1 MAQNYLQLK
10 MQSNK
15 QLAIALTNL
24 LRDMHEDHM
33 ATLEKVKQGTQ
44 RLVSYGACLVPDEYY
59 RNACRDTWREDKRL
73 VLALGEIY
81 NRKDVTLDMVEIYFR
96 KTLNRLGEQKSKDL
110 IANIHNLL
118 GKAAEHASAKASK
131 LALSFTLANLIINSR
146 DFKQNHIRLVNSF
159 STWFVNGATLY
170 SKAQVAAS
178 AANRLKFQDPQYYQA
193 LYKENIEMLYFLIEP
208 QMSEIIYQVNSGD
221 NNEQVIGDALYEI
234 LRK

>member
-15 QLAIALTNL
+15 QLAIALTNS

-44 RLVSYGACLVPDEYY
+44 RLVSYGACLMPDEYY
-59 RNACRDTWREDKRL
+59 RNACRDTWHEDKRL

-110 IANIHNLL
+110 ITNIHNLL

-146 DFKQNHIRLVNSF
+146 DFKQNHIKLVNSF

-221 NNEQVIGDALYEI
+221 NNAQVIGDALYEI

>member
-15 QLAIALTNL
+15 QLAIALTNS

-44 RLVSYGACLVPDEYY
+44 RLVSYGACLMPDEYY

-96 KTLNRLGEQKSKDL
+96 KTLNRLGKQKSKDL

-118 GKAAEHASAKASK
+118 GKAAEHASGKASK

>member
-15 QLAIALTNL
+15 QLAIALTNS
-24 LRDMHEDHM
+24 LRDMREDHM

-44 RLVSYGACLVPDEYY
+44 RLVSYGACLMPDEYY

-110 IANIHNLL
+110 ITNIHNLL

-131 LALSFTLANLIINSR
+131 LALSFTLANLIINSK

>member
-15 QLAIALTNL
+15 QLAIALTNS

-44 RLVSYGACLVPDEYY
+44 RLVSYGACLMPDEYY

-110 IANIHNLL
+110 ITNIHNLL

-131 LALSFTLANLIINSR
+131 LALSFTLANLIINSKN
-146 DFKQNHIRLVNSF
+146 FKQNHIRLVNSF

-208 QMSEIIYQVNSGD
+208 KMSEIIYQVNSGD

>member
-1 MAQNYLQLK
+1 
-10 MQSNK
+10 
-15 QLAIALTNL
+15 
-24 LRDMHEDHM
+24 MHEDHM

-44 RLVSYGACLVPDEYY
+44 RLVSYGACLMPDEYY

-170 SKAQVAAS
+170 SKAQIAAS

>member
-15 QLAIALTNL
+15 QLAIALTNS
-24 LRDMHEDHM
+24 LRDMHEEHM

-44 RLVSYGACLVPDEYY
+44 RLISYGACLMPDEYY

-96 KTLNRLGEQKSKDL
+96 KTLNRLGEQKSKGM
-110 IANIHNLL
+110 ITNIHNLL

>member
-1 MAQNYLQLK
+1 M
-10 MQSNK
+10 
-15 QLAIALTNL
+15 
-24 LRDMHEDHM
+24 
-33 ATLEKVKQGTQ
+33 
-44 RLVSYGACLVPDEYY
+44 PDEYY

-96 KTLNRLGEQKSKDL
+96 KTLNRLGEQKSKDM
-110 IANIHNLL
+110 ITNIHNLL

>member
-15 QLAIALTNL
+15 QLAIALTNS

-44 RLVSYGACLVPDEYY
+44 RLVSYGACLMPDEYY

-110 IANIHNLL
+110 ITNIHNLL

-146 DFKQNHIRLVNSF
+146 DFKQNHIKLVNSF
-159 STWFVNGATLY
+159 STWFVNVATLY

-221 NNEQVIGDALYEI
+221 NNAQVIGDALYEI

>member
-15 QLAIALTNL
+15 QLAIALTNS

-33 ATLEKVKQGTQ
+33 ETLEKVKQGTQ
-44 RLVSYGACLVPDEYY
+44 RLVSYGACLMPDEYY

-110 IANIHNLL
+110 ITNIHNLL

>member
-15 QLAIALTNL
+15 QLAIALTNS

-44 RLVSYGACLVPDEYY
+44 RLVSYGACLMPDEYY

-73 VLALGEIY
+73 VLALGKIY

-110 IANIHNLL
+110 ITNIHNLL

-146 DFKQNHIRLVNSF
+146 DFKQNHIKLVNSF

-221 NNEQVIGDALYEI
+221 NNAQVIGDALYEI

>member
-1 MAQNYLQLK
+1 M
-10 MQSNK
+10 
-15 QLAIALTNL
+15 
-24 LRDMHEDHM
+24 
-33 ATLEKVKQGTQ
+33 
-44 RLVSYGACLVPDEYY
+44 PDEYY

-81 NRKDVTLDMVEIYFR
+81 NRNDVTLDMVEIYFR

-110 IANIHNLL
+110 ITNIHNLL
-118 GKAAEHASAKASK
+118 GKAAGHASAKASK

-146 DFKQNHIRLVNSF
+146 DFKQNHIKLVNSF

-221 NNEQVIGDALYEI
+221 NNAQVIGDALYEI

>member
-15 QLAIALTNL
+15 QLAIALTNS

-44 RLVSYGACLVPDEYY
+44 RLVSYGACLMPDEYY

-110 IANIHNLL
+110 INNIHNLL
-118 GKAAEHASAKASK
+118 GKTAEHASAKASK

-146 DFKQNHIRLVNSF
+146 DFKQNHIKLVNSF

-221 NNEQVIGDALYEI
+221 NNAQVIGDALYEM

>member
-15 QLAIALTNL
+15 QLAIALTNS

-44 RLVSYGACLVPDEYY
+44 RLVSYGACLMPDEYY

-110 IANIHNLL
+110 ITNIHNLL

-131 LALSFTLANLIINSR
+131 LALSFTLANLIINSK

-221 NNEQVIGDALYEI
+221 NNEQVIGDALYEM

>member
-15 QLAIALTNL
+15 QLAIALTNS

-44 RLVSYGACLVPDEYY
+44 RLVSYGACLMPDEYY

>member
-1 MAQNYLQLK
+1 
-10 MQSNK
+10 
-15 QLAIALTNL
+15 
-24 LRDMHEDHM
+24 MHEEHM

-44 RLVSYGACLVPDEYY
+44 RLISYGACLMPDEYY

-96 KTLNRLGEQKSKDL
+96 KTLNRLGEQKSKGM
-110 IANIHNLL
+110 ITNIHNLL

>member
-15 QLAIALTNL
+15 QLAIALTNS

-44 RLVSYGACLVPDEYY
+44 RLVSYGACLMPDEYY

-110 IANIHNLL
+110 ITNIHNLL

-131 LALSFTLANLIINSR
+131 LALSFTLANLIINSK

>member
-1 MAQNYLQLK
+1 M
-10 MQSNK
+10 
-15 QLAIALTNL
+15 
-24 LRDMHEDHM
+24 
-33 ATLEKVKQGTQ
+33 KQGTQ
-44 RLVSYGACLVPDEYY
+44 RLVSYGACLMPDEYY

-110 IANIHNLL
+110 ITNIHNLL

-146 DFKQNHIRLVNSF
+146 DFKQNHIKLVNSF

-221 NNEQVIGDALYEI
+221 NNAQVIGDALYEI

>member
-15 QLAIALTNL
+15 RLAIALTNS

-44 RLVSYGACLVPDEYY
+44 RLVSYGACLMPDEYY

-110 IANIHNLL
+110 ITNIHNLL

>member
-15 QLAIALTNL
+15 QLAIALTNS

-33 ATLEKVKQGTQ
+33 ATLAKVKQGTQ
-44 RLVSYGACLVPDEYY
+44 RLVSYGACLMPDEYY

-110 IANIHNLL
+110 ITNIHNLL

-146 DFKQNHIRLVNSF
+146 DFKQNHIKLVNSF

-221 NNEQVIGDALYEI
+221 NNAQVIGDALYEI

>member
-1 MAQNYLQLK
+1 
-10 MQSNK
+10 
-15 QLAIALTNL
+15 
-24 LRDMHEDHM
+24 MHEDHM

-44 RLVSYGACLVPDEYY
+44 RLVSYGACLMPDEYY

-110 IANIHNLL
+110 ITNIHNLL

-208 QMSEIIYQVNSGD
+208 QMSEIIYQANSGD

>member
-15 QLAIALTNL
+15 RLAIALTNS

-44 RLVSYGACLVPDEYY
+44 RLVSYGACLMPDQYY

-110 IANIHNLL
+110 ITNIHNLL

>member
-15 QLAIALTNL
+15 QLAIALTNS

-44 RLVSYGACLVPDEYY
+44 RLVSYGACLMPDEYY

-96 KTLNRLGEQKSKDL
+96 KTLIRLGEQKSKDL
-110 IANIHNLL
+110 ITNIHNLL
-118 GKAAEHASAKASK
+118 GKAADHASDKASK
-131 LALSFTLANLIINSR
+131 LALSFTLANLIINSK

>member
-15 QLAIALTNL
+15 QLAIALTNS

-44 RLVSYGACLVPDEYY
+44 RLVSCGACLMPDEYY

-193 LYKENIEMLYFLIEP
+193 LYKENIEMLYFFIEP

>member
-15 QLAIALTNL
+15 QLAIALTNS

-44 RLVSYGACLVPDEYY
+44 RLVSYGACLMPDEYY
-59 RNACRDTWREDKRL
+59 RNACRDTWREDKHL

-110 IANIHNLL
+110 ITNIHNLL

-146 DFKQNHIRLVNSF
+146 DFKQNHIKLVNSF

-221 NNEQVIGDALYEI
+221 NNAQVIGDALYEI

>member
-15 QLAIALTNL
+15 QLAIALTNS

-44 RLVSYGACLVPDEYY
+44 RLVSYGACLMPDEYY

-96 KTLNRLGEQKSKDL
+96 ITLNRLGEQKSKDL
-110 IANIHNLL
+110 ITNIHNLL

-146 DFKQNHIRLVNSF
+146 DFKQNHIKLVNSF

-221 NNEQVIGDALYEI
+221 NNAQVIGDALYEI

>member
-15 QLAIALTNL
+15 QLAIALTNS

-44 RLVSYGACLVPDEYY
+44 RLVSYGACLMPDEYY

-110 IANIHNLL
+110 ITNIHNLL

-146 DFKQNHIRLVNSF
+146 DFKQNHIKLVNSF

-193 LYKENIEMLYFLIEP
+193 IYKENIEMLYFLIEP

-221 NNEQVIGDALYEI
+221 NNAQVIGDALYEI

>member
-24 LRDMHEDHM
+24 LRDMHEDQM

-44 RLVSYGACLVPDEYY
+44 RLVSYGACLMPDEYY

>member
-15 QLAIALTNL
+15 QLAIALTNS

-44 RLVSYGACLVPDEYY
+44 RLVSYGACLMPDEYY

-96 KTLNRLGEQKSKDL
+96 KTLIRLGEQKSKDL
-110 IANIHNLL
+110 ITNIHNLL

-131 LALSFTLANLIINSR
+131 LALSFTLANLIINSK

-208 QMSEIIYQVNSGD
+208 QMSEMIYQVNSGD

>member
-15 QLAIALTNL
+15 QLAIALTNS
-24 LRDMHEDHM
+24 LRDMHEDHI

-44 RLVSYGACLVPDEYY
+44 RLVSYGACLMPDEYY

-81 NRKDVTLDMVEIYFR
+81 NRNDVTLDMVEIYFR

-110 IANIHNLL
+110 ITNIHNLL

-146 DFKQNHIRLVNSF
+146 DFKQNHIKLVNSF

-170 SKAQVAAS
+170 SKAQLAAS

-221 NNEQVIGDALYEI
+221 NNAQVIGDALYEI

>member
-15 QLAIALTNL
+15 QLAIALTNS
-24 LRDMHEDHM
+24 LRDMHEGHM

-44 RLVSYGACLVPDEYY
+44 RLVSYGACLMPDEYY

-110 IANIHNLL
+110 ITNIHNLL

-131 LALSFTLANLIINSR
+131 LALSFTLANLIINSK

>member
-15 QLAIALTNL
+15 QLAIALTNS

-44 RLVSYGACLVPDEYY
+44 RLVSYGACLMPDEYY

-208 QMSEIIYQVNSGD
+208 KMSEIIYQVNSGD

>member
-15 QLAIALTNL
+15 QLAIALTNS

-44 RLVSYGACLVPDEYY
+44 RLVSYGACLIPDEYY

-96 KTLNRLGEQKSKDL
+96 K
-110 IANIHNLL
+110 
-118 GKAAEHASAKASK
+118 
-131 LALSFTLANLIINSR
+131 NS
-146 DFKQNHIRLVNSF
+146 
-159 STWFVNGATLY
+159 
-170 SKAQVAAS
+170 
-178 AANRLKFQDPQYYQA
+178 
-193 LYKENIEMLYFLIEP
+193 
-208 QMSEIIYQVNSGD
+208 
-221 NNEQVIGDALYEI
+221 
-234 LRK
+234 

>member
-1 MAQNYLQLK
+1 MAKNYLQLK

-15 QLAIALTNL
+15 QLAIALTNS

-44 RLVSYGACLVPDEYY
+44 RLVSYGACLMPDEYY

-96 KTLNRLGEQKSKDL
+96 KTLIRLGEQKSTDL
-110 IANIHNLL
+110 ITNIHNLL
-118 GKAAEHASAKASK
+118 GKAADHASAKASK
-131 LALSFTLANLIINSR
+131 LALSFTLANLIINSK

>member
-15 QLAIALTNL
+15 QLAIALTNS

-44 RLVSYGACLVPDEYY
+44 RLVSYGACLMPDEYY

-110 IANIHNLL
+110 ITNIHNLL

-146 DFKQNHIRLVNSF
+146 DFKQNHIKLVNSF

>member
-15 QLAIALTNL
+15 QLAIALTNS

-44 RLVSYGACLVPDEYY
+44 RLVSYGACLMPDEYY

-110 IANIHNLL
+110 ITNIHNLL
-118 GKAAEHASAKASK
+118 GKAAEHASAKATK

-146 DFKQNHIRLVNSF
+146 DFKQNHIKLVNSF

-221 NNEQVIGDALYEI
+221 NNAQVIGDALYEI

>member
-15 QLAIALTNL
+15 QLAIALTNS

-44 RLVSYGACLVPDEYY
+44 RLVSYGACLMPDEYY

-81 NRKDVTLDMVEIYFR
+81 NRKNVTLDMVEIYFR

-110 IANIHNLL
+110 ITNIHNLL